1 MSAREDAYARHQ
13 QARWMRPDAYR
24 WVRPDAARFLKP
36 GTDPATVY
44 PALERKY
51 SPNQPRVPAGNPDGG
66 QWMRGGGG
74 DGGSVL
80 SSRPMGNVD
89 FGDLP
94 SFSDLFALFQITP
107 REQDNSDYTQLAG
120 DRPPGIG
127 HNEGPPLEPPE
138 IPDSRPTVPDE
149 RMSVVWDVVEWI
161 GKKGRY
167 SPAVSGYFG
176 LLNTAHWFKYYE
188 EMTKTYYDPPRSLEQ
203 LQLNAKNPKEAG
215 YHDHH
220 IEEQTLL
227 ERLGFSRAERN
238 RPDNMARIP
247 ILRHYDISGWY
258 GTKNPDFNDLTPR
271 QYLSDK
277 DAATRREVGL
287 YALRL
292 HGLLKP

>member
-1 MSAREDAYARHQ
+1 MPAREDAYARHQ
-13 QARWMRPDAYR
+13 QHRWLRPDAHR
-24 WVRPDAARFLKP
+24 WIRQDAMRFLKP
-36 GTDPATVY
+36 DTDPASVF

-66 QWMRGGGG
+66 QWTDGGGG
-74 DGGSVL
+74 GGAL
-80 SSRPMGNVD
+80 RRARPMGGIDV
-89 FGDLP
+89 GDP
-94 SFSDLFALFQITP
+94 SEIGNLGLFEIAP
-107 REQDNSDYTQLAG
+107 HERDNSDYTKLAG
-120 DRPPGIG
+120 ELPGVG
-127 HNEGPPLEPPE
+127 HNEGPPLDEPPE
-138 IPDSRPTVPDE
+138 IPQSKPSVSDE
-149 RMSVVWDVVEWI
+149 RMSVVWDVVDWI

-176 LLNTAHWFKYYE
+176 ALSAAHWFKYYE
-188 EMTKTYYDPPRSLEQ
+188 EMTKTYYDPPETLEQ
-203 LQLNAKNPKEAG
+203 LQSNAQKSSEAG

-247 ILRHYDISGWY
+247 ILKHYDISGWY
-258 GTKNPDFNDLTPR
+258 GRPHKDFGGLTPR

-292 HGLLKP
+292 FGVLKP